1 MVTAILDQNGII
13 NLDDQSDIEE
23 YIVTPMFFWE
33 LFNTIGSPIEQR
45 LIQSLQQ
52 VSDRIKVTFKSV
64 TCEKMELESKSHK
77 ELDDF
82 INQENTWFIRDLLSN
97 NDNQIS
103 RIRDTLASGF
113 TKNEFSFS

>member
-1 MVTAILDQNGII
+1 MLLQCF
-13 NLDDQSDIEE
+13 S
-23 YIVTPMFFWE
+23 
-33 LFNTIGSPIEQR
+33 GS
-45 LIQSLQQ
+45 
-52 VSDRIKVTFKSV
+52 
-64 TCEKMELESKSHK
+64 CHK

-113 TKNEFSFS
+113 TKNEFNERFFDLAEDGWIPKLKSQFSNFKSAKERQDFFQTMLYSLVC